1 LSNLSQAISKV
12 KVFDAIYEE
21 KLMNFLKQDFIMFTA
36 ENVLKKHG
44 INSPRK
50 KNALVK
56 KPVLLSSVLR
66 FNENT

>member
-1 LSNLSQAISKV
+1 
-12 KVFDAIYEE
+12 
-21 KLMNFLKQDFIMFTA
+21 MFTA

-50 KNALVK
+50 KNALVRK
-56 KPVLLSSVLR
+56 LVLLSSVLR